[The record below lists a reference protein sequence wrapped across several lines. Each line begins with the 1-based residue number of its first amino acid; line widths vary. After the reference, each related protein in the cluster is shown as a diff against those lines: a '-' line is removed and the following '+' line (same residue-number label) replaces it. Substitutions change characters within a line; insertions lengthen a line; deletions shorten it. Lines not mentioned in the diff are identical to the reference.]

1 MKKERKMSKDSF
13 NLKKNKML
21 KKTKFIIIIVP
32 LLILTFIACHEED
45 STDIVQLSW
54 QVKYICVENQNFKV
68 KNKDYVN
75 KEAYILIFKDDS
87 VFQLNTSVN
96 LAVGEFKIPTKN
108 CINILKYQE
117 ITEIGG
123 QSIIDKKLL
132 QYIPTIYSYKILG
145 DNLVLQGNNCEIKLK
160 KQ

>member
-1 MKKERKMSKDSF
+1 
-13 NLKKNKML
+13 ML

-75 KEAYILIFKDDS
+75 KEAYILIFKNDS

-96 LAVGEFKIPTKN
+96 MAVGEFKIPTKN
-108 CINILKYQE
+108 CINILKY
-117 ITEIGG
+117 
-123 QSIIDKKLL
+123 
-132 QYIPTIYSYKILG
+132 
-145 DNLVLQGNNCEIKLK
+145 
-160 KQ
+160 

>member
-1 MKKERKMSKDSF
+1 
-13 NLKKNKML
+13 ML
-21 KKTKFIIIIVP
+21 KKTKFIIIIVS
-32 LLILTFIACHEED
+32 LLILTFIACHKEE
-45 STDIVQLSW
+45 STDIVQFSW
-54 QVKYICVENQNFKV
+54 QVKYICVENQNSKV

-75 KEAYILIFKDDS
+75 KEAYMLIFKNDS

-96 LAVGEFKIPTKN
+96 LAVGKFKMPSEN
-108 CINILKYQE
+108 CINIFEYQE

-132 QYIPTIYSYKILG
+132 QYIPTICSYKILG
-145 DNLVLQGNNCEIKLK
+145 DNLILQGNKCEIKLK